1 MGRTLVMSRQIID
14 SATGEIISEISY
26 RKVPRQVMRTPS
38 VRKQA
43 STSNAVFA
51 KVGAELTP
59 IAIMLSV
66 VWALLTIVKS

>member
-26 RKVPRQVMRTPS
+26 RKAQARVARTPS

-43 STSNAVFA
+43 ASSNAVFA

-59 IAIMLSV
+59 IAIMLTV
-66 VWALLTIVKS
+66 VWALLTLVKS